1 VKKVIA
7 LTSFLFLFLLG
18 VLPANASYAATT
30 GTPNVTSVSL
40 ITNKGEIKATGTIN
54 NYKLDLVGVP
64 GDTEISKLQFTSDI
78 ATTLSPYK
86 RTDLENYSDDT
97 DIQFANGVAYVDK
110 LKFVAWYKR
119 VFHFDIPD
127 DGTTYLMTVQ
137 DLRDTAAILDSR
149 IISAFKTDINSQD
162 NIPDVVSPY
171 HWVLYAADAN
181 GKESTVN
188 VTVVTEGWKLVNGKW
203 YYYDDQGIKK
213 TGWIT
218 YGGKRYFLDNSGV
231 MKTGWVQ
238 TGGKWYFFD
247 NSGAMKT
254 GWITYNGKRYFLDNS
269 GVMKTG
275 WVQTGGK
282 WYFFDNS
289 GAMKTGWI
297 TYGGKRYFLDNS
309 GVMKTGWI
317 QVSKKWYYLYS
328 DGHMASNTKIGSYKI
343 GKDGVWIH

>member
-40 ITNKGEIKATGTIN
+40 LTNKGEIKATGTSN

-64 GDTEISKLQFTSDI
+64 GDTEISRLQFTSDT

-97 DIQFANGVAYVDK
+97 DIKFANGVAYVDK

-188 VTVVTEGWKLVNGKW
+188 VTVVTEGWKTVNGKR
-203 YYYDDQGIKK
+203 YYFDEQGATIKGWFQYD
-213 TGWIT
+213 
-218 YGGKRYFLDNSGV
+218 N
-231 MKTGWVQ
+231 
-238 TGGKWYFFD
+238 KWYFFD
-247 NSGAMKT
+247 KKTGAMLSNTWVKDGTKWYFLNADGTMKT
-254 GWITYNGKRYFLDNS
+254 GWIYSGKKWYFLDK
-269 GVMKTG
+269 KTG
-275 WVQTGGK
+275 AMVTSKWVLDGGK
-282 WYFFDNS
+282 WYYMDAN
-289 GAMKTGWI
+289 
-297 TYGGKRYFLDNS
+297 